1 MNSSK
6 QSILAPEPLDVRTQL
21 QYLRDVFVTEFWTN
35 LRLLAAPLRALRAG
49 SLEPI
54 KSAIRRADEDSDRV
68 YDRYFN

>member
-1 MNSSK
+1 MNSAK
-6 QSILAPEPLDVRTQL
+6 QSVLAPEPLDVRTQL

-68 YDRYFN
+68 YDRYFH